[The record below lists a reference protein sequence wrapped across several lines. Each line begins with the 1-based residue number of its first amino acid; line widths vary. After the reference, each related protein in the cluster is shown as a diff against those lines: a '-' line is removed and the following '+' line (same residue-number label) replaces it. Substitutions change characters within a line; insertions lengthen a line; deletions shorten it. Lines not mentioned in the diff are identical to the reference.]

1 MKPTKKLILI
11 CLAFAAVNG
20 CAMQRYR
27 RAPISPS
34 ETAAR
39 LESRNLQDAGLR
51 VFLEKNLGHPVSSW
65 PLKSWDLQSLTLA
78 AFYFNPEM
86 GIARAQASV
95 AKAAVITAGARPNPT
110 LSLKPGIP
118 SPYLFDLSL
127 SMPIQ
132 TAGKRGYQI
141 VEAKNL
147 SEAARLNLASTAWKV
162 RSAVRAALVNYLV
175 AIRSADQM
183 RSQESILSDRVQ
195 LFQKRLAVGEISRP
209 EVDLVRIDLANTRLA
224 VLSTETQISQD
235 RSLLAAAIGIS
246 VSAFN
251 GVEFSWPNFDS
262 PPNPDSLSPQTI
274 QREAVL
280 NRLDV
285 RQALATYAAAEASL
299 QLEIARQYPDIQIG
313 PGYTYEEGNNFFTLG
328 LSTMLPIFNRNQGPI
343 AEAEARRKE
352 AAAQFLATQ
361 ARVIAESEA
370 ASARYRGA
378 WNELTEAEH
387 VLKLHGGK
395 VQLAENAFKAGES
408 GPLPVNSELLGSA
421 LAASARL
428 AAISRAQSALGSLED
443 AVQRPLEQ
451 GDIAPLSPESPAL
464 QNHASRSRDHD
475 CSQPPPRIRTSGFP
489 ASGSC
494 LR

>member
-1 MKPTKKLILI
+1 MYATRIRV
-11 CLAFAAVNG
+11 LAFFGTMMLAG
-20 CAMQRYR
+20 CAIHRYQA
-27 RAPISPS
+27 APIVPS

-51 VFLEKNLGHPVSSW
+51 VFLEKNLGHPESSW
-65 PLKSWDLQSLTLA
+65 PLKSWDLPSLTLA

-86 GIARAQASV
+86 KIARAQTSV

-110 LSLKPGIP
+110 LSLRPGIP

-141 VEAKNL
+141 LEAKNL
-147 SEAARLNLASTAWKV
+147 SEAARFGLANTAWQV
-162 RSAVRAALVNYLV
+162 RSAVRTALVNYLV
-175 AIRSADQM
+175 AIRNAEQMQTKVKILAD
-183 RSQESILSDRVQ
+183 RARLLR
-195 LFQKRLAVGEISRP
+195 KRLAAGEISRP
-209 EVDLVRIDLANTRLA
+209 ELDLARIDLANVRLGA
-224 VLSTETQISQD
+224 LNARTQIAQD
-235 RSLLAAAIGIS
+235 RSLLAGAIGVP
-246 VSAFN
+246 VSALN
-251 GVEFSWPNFDS
+251 GVEYSWPGFDS
-262 PPNPDSLSPQTI
+262 PPNPDSLSLRTI

-285 RQALATYAAAEASL
+285 RQALTAYVAAEARL

-328 LSTMLPIFNRNQGPI
+328 LSTTLPIFNRNQGPI

-361 ARVIAESEA
+361 ARVIAASEA

-378 WNELTEAEH
+378 WKELTEAER

-395 VQLAENAFKAGES
+395 VRFAQQTLKAGES

-421 LAASARL
+421 AAASAKL
-428 AAISRAQSALGSLED
+428 AALSRAQAALGSLED
-443 AVQRPLEQ
+443 AVERPLGP
-451 GDIAPLSPESPAL
+451 GDILPLSPESPAL
-464 QNHASRSRDHD
+464 KNHAKEKK
-475 CSQPPPRIRTSGFP
+475 
-489 ASGSC
+489 
-494 LR
+494 

>member
-1 MKPTKKLILI
+1 MNPTKKLIAI
-11 CLAFAAVNG
+11 SLAFAGVSG
-20 CAMQRYR
+20 CAMQRYH

-51 VFLEKNLGHPVSSW
+51 VFLEKNLGHPLSSW
-65 PLKSWDLQSLTLA
+65 PSKSWDLRSLTLT

-86 GIARAQASV
+86 EIAQGQASM
-95 AKAAVITAGARPNPT
+95 AQAAVITAGARPNPT

-141 VEAKNL
+141 AEAKNL
-147 SEAARLNLASTAWKV
+147 SEAARFNVASTAWKV

-183 RSQESILSDRVQ
+183 RSQESILSDRVR
-195 LFQKRLAVGEISRP
+195 LLQKRLAVGEISRP
-209 EVDLVRIDLANTRLA
+209 EVDLARIDLANMRLA
-224 VLSTETQISQD
+224 VLSAGTQTSQD
-235 RSLLAAAIGIS
+235 RSLLASAIGIP
-246 VSAFN
+246 VSALD
-251 GVEFSWPNFDS
+251 GVELSWPNFDS

-285 RQALATYAAAEASL
+285 RQGLAAYAAAEANL

-313 PGYTYEEGNNFFTLG
+313 PGYTYEEGNSFFTLG
-328 LSTMLPIFNRNQGPI
+328 LSTTLPIFNRNQGPI

-370 ASARYRGA
+370 ASALYVGA

-387 VLKLHGGK
+387 VLKLHDGK
-395 VQLAENAFKAGES
+395 VQQAEHAFKAGES

-421 LAASARL
+421 VAAGAKLAAL
-428 AAISRAQSALGSLED
+428 SRAQAALGSLED
-443 AVQRPLEQ
+443 AVERPLEP
-451 GDIAPLSPESPAL
+451 GDIPPLSPESPAL
-464 QNHASRSRDHD
+464 KNH
-475 CSQPPPRIRTSGFP
+475 PKEKK
-489 ASGSC
+489 
-494 LR
+494 

>member
-1 MKPTKKLILI
+1 MNPTKKLIAI
-11 CLAFAAVNG
+11 CLAFAGVSG
-20 CAMQRYR
+20 CAMQRYH

-34 ETAAR
+34 ETAGR

-51 VFLEKNLGHPVSSW
+51 MFLEKNLGHPVSSW
-65 PLKSWDLQSLTLA
+65 PLKSWDRRSLTLA

-86 GIARAQASV
+86 DIARAQASV

-110 LSLKPGIP
+110 LSLRPGIP

-141 VEAKNL
+141 LEAKNL
-147 SEAARLNLASTAWKV
+147 SEAARFGLVSSAWKV
-162 RSAVRAALVNYLV
+162 RSAVRTALVNYFV
-175 AIRSADQM
+175 AVRNAEQM
-183 RSQESILSDRVQ
+183 QAQVKILADRVR
-195 LFQKRLAVGEISRP
+195 LLRKRLAAGEISRP
-209 EVDLVRIDLANTRLA
+209 ELDLARIDLANARLGA
-224 VLSTETQISQD
+224 LNARTQIAQD
-235 RSLLAAAIGIS
+235 RSLLAGAIGVP
-246 VSAFN
+246 VSALD
-251 GVEFSWPNFDS
+251 GVEFSWPSFDR
-262 PPNPDSLSPQTI
+262 PPNPDSLSPRPI

-285 RQALATYAAAEASL
+285 RQALAAYATAEASL

-313 PGYTYEEGNNFFTLG
+313 PGYAYEEGNNFFTLG
-328 LSTMLPIFNRNQGPI
+328 LSTTLPIFNRNQGPI

-378 WNELTEAEH
+378 WKELTEAER

-395 VQLAENAFKAGES
+395 VRLAQQTFKAGES
-408 GPLPVNSELLGSA
+408 GPLPVNSELLGRA
-421 LAASARL
+421 AAARAKLAAL
-428 AAISRAQSALGSLED
+428 SRAQAALGSLED
-443 AVQRPLEQ
+443 AVERPLEP
-451 GDIAPLSPESPAL
+451 GDILPLSPESPAL
-464 QNHASRSRDHD
+464 KSHAKEKK
-475 CSQPPPRIRTSGFP
+475 
-489 ASGSC
+489 
-494 LR
+494 

>member
-1 MKPTKKLILI
+1 MNPTKKLIVI
-11 CLAFAAVNG
+11 CLALAGVNG
-20 CAMQRYR
+20 CAMQRYH

-39 LESRNLQDAGLR
+39 LERRSLQDAGLR
-51 VFLEKNLGHPVSSW
+51 VFLEKNLGHPLSSW
-65 PLKSWDLQSLTLA
+65 PLKNWDLRSLTLA

-86 GIARAQASV
+86 YIARAQASV

-118 SPYLFDLSL
+118 SPYLFGLSL

-141 VEAKNL
+141 LEAKNL
-147 SEAARLNLASTAWKV
+147 SEVARFGLANAAWQV
-162 RSAVRAALVNYLV
+162 RSAVRTALVSYLIAV
-175 AIRSADQM
+175 RNAEQM
-183 RSQESILSDRVQ
+183 QAQVRILANRVR
-195 LFQKRLAVGEISRP
+195 LLRKRLAVGEIPRP
-209 EVDLVRIDLANTRLA
+209 ELDLARIDLANARLGA
-224 VLSTETQISQD
+224 LNAETQISQD
-235 RSLLAAAIGIS
+235 RSLLAGAIGIP
-246 VSAFN
+246 VSALN
-251 GVEFSWPNFDS
+251 GVELSWPGFDR
-262 PPNPDSLSPQTI
+262 PPNPDSLSPRTI

-285 RQALATYAAAEASL
+285 RQGLAAYAAAEASL

-313 PGYTYEEGNNFFTLG
+313 PGYAYEEGNNFFTLG
-328 LSTMLPIFNRNQGPI
+328 LSTTLPIFNRNQGPI

-378 WNELTEAEH
+378 WKELTEAERG
-387 VLKLHGGK
+387 LKLHGGK
-395 VQLAENAFKAGES
+395 VRLAQQTFKAGES

-421 LAASARL
+421 AAASAKI
-428 AAISRAQSALGSLED
+428 AALSQAQAALGSLED
-443 AVQRPLEQ
+443 AVERPLEA
-451 GDIAPLSPESPAL
+451 GDILPLNPESPAL
-464 QNHASRSRDHD
+464 KNHAKEKKR
-475 CSQPPPRIRTSGFP
+475 
-489 ASGSC
+489 
-494 LR
+494 

>member
-1 MKPTKKLILI
+1 MNPMKKLIAI
-11 CLAFAAVNG
+11 CLAFAGVNG
-20 CAMQRYR
+20 CAMQRYH

-34 ETAAR
+34 ETAAS
-39 LESRNLQDAGLR
+39 LERRSLQDAGLR
-51 VFLEKNLGHPVSSW
+51 VFLEKNLGHPLSSW
-65 PLKSWDLQSLTLA
+65 PLKSWDLRSLTLA

-86 GIARAQASV
+86 EIARAQASV

-141 VEAKNL
+141 LEAKNL
-147 SEAARLNLASTAWKV
+147 SEAARFGLANTAWQV
-162 RSAVRAALVNYLV
+162 RSAVRTALVNYFV
-175 AIRSADQM
+175 AIRNEEQM
-183 RSQESILSDRVQ
+183 QVQVKILANRVQ
-195 LFQKRLAVGEISRP
+195 LLRKRLAVGEIPRP
-209 EVDLVRIDLANTRLA
+209 ELDLARIDLANARLGA
-224 VLSTETQISQD
+224 LNAGTQVSQD
-235 RSLLAAAIGIS
+235 RSLLAGAIGIP
-246 VSAFN
+246 VSALH
-251 GVEFSWPNFDS
+251 GVELAWPSFDR
-262 PPNPDSLSPQTI
+262 PPNPDSLSPRTI

-285 RQALATYAAAEASL
+285 RQALAAYAAAEASL

-313 PGYTYEEGNNFFTLG
+313 PGYAYEEGNNFFTLG
-328 LSTMLPIFNRNQGPI
+328 LSTTLPIFNRNQGPI

-361 ARVIAESEA
+361 ARVIAASEA

-378 WNELTEAEH
+378 WKELAEAER

-395 VQLAENAFKAGES
+395 VRLAQQTFRAGES

-421 LAASARL
+421 VAASAKL
-428 AAISRAQSALGSLED
+428 AALSRAQAALGSLED
-443 AVQRPLEQ
+443 AVERPLEP
-451 GDIAPLSPESPAL
+451 GDILPLSPESSAL
-464 QNHASRSRDHD
+464 KNHAKEKK
-475 CSQPPPRIRTSGFP
+475 
-489 ASGSC
+489 
-494 LR
+494 

>member
-1 MKPTKKLILI
+1 MNPTKKLIVI
-11 CLAFAAVNG
+11 CVAFAGMNG
-20 CAMQRYR
+20 CARQRYH

-34 ETAAR
+34 ETASR

-51 VFLEKNLGHPVSSW
+51 VFLEKNLGHPLSSW
-65 PLKSWDLQSLTLA
+65 PLKSWDLPSLTLA

-86 GIARAQASV
+86 EIARAQASV

-110 LSLKPGIP
+110 LSLRPGIP

-141 VEAKNL
+141 LEAKNL
-147 SEAARLNLASTAWKV
+147 SEAARFGLANTAWQV
-162 RSAVRAALVNYLV
+162 RSAVRTALVNYFV
-175 AIRSADQM
+175 AIRNAEQM
-183 RSQESILSDRVQ
+183 QAQMKILAGRVQ
-195 LFQKRLAVGEISRP
+195 LLRKRLAAGEISRP
-209 EVDLVRIDLANTRLA
+209 ELDLARIDLANARLGA
-224 VLSTETQISQD
+224 LNARTQISQD
-235 RSLLAAAIGIS
+235 RSLLAGAIGVS
-246 VSAFN
+246 VSALN
-251 GVEFSWPNFDS
+251 GVEYSWPGFDR
-262 PPNPDSLSPQTI
+262 PPNPDSLSPRTI

-285 RQALATYAAAEASL
+285 RQALAAYAAAEASL

-328 LSTMLPIFNRNQGPI
+328 LSTTLPIFNRNQGPI

-378 WNELTEAEH
+378 WKELAEAER

-395 VQLAENAFKAGES
+395 VRLAQQTFKAGES

-421 LAASARL
+421 AAASAKL
-428 AAISRAQSALGSLED
+428 AALSRAQAALGSLED
-443 AVQRPLEQ
+443 AVERPLEP
-451 GDIAPLSPESPAL
+451 GDILPLSPESPAL
-464 QNHASRSRDHD
+464 KNHAKEKKR
-475 CSQPPPRIRTSGFP
+475 
-489 ASGSC
+489 
-494 LR
+494 